1 MTLRRA
7 AGVVPLAACAW
18 LTPAEAHLV
27 ETGFGGFYDGI
38 AHLAITP
45 SDLLVVLAFALLAG
59 QGGPRTARWVL
70 LSLPLAWLVG
80 AAFGAWRPAEAMPPM
95 LTTLTFGIVGA
106 LVAFRMPLRAEA
118 AGGLALV
125 AGLLHGYANGVTMIP
140 AGGNGLLV
148 AGAVTAVF
156 CMLALVSAQVTT
168 LRAAWSLVAVR
179 VAGSW
184 LGAAALL
191 MIGWLVRLSG

>member
-1 MTLRRA
+1 MIIRRA
-7 AGVVPLAACAW
+7 VRSLPLAAVAW
-18 LTPAEAHLV
+18 LTPAQAHLV

-45 SDLLVVLAFALLAG
+45 SDLLVVLAFALLGG

-80 AAFGAWRPAEAMPPM
+80 AVLGAWRPAEVTPPL
-95 LTTLTFGIVGA
+95 LTTLTFGIAGV
-106 LVAFRMPLRAEA
+106 LVAFRAPLRAEA
-118 AGGLALV
+118 AGGLAV
-125 AGLLHGYANGVTMIP
+125 AAGLLHGYVSGVTMIP
-140 AGGNGLLV
+140 VGGNALLV

-156 CMLALVSAQVTT
+156 CMLALVSAQVTA